1 MIFFCLSRNDNTL
14 FKSGKNIQKI
24 KNDLEMDFII
34 LRKWFHENHMVL
46 NPSKCHYIVIDDDDP
61 SHKITLN
68 DNEIASSSEEK
79 LLGILLGRKLNFESH
94 ITSLCKKKQVKKLAL
109 FQEKTIT
116 SIQIRNY
123 CY

>member
-46 NPSKCHYIVIDDDDP
+46 NPSKCHYIVIDDDDS

-94 ITSLCKKKQVKKLAL
+94 ITSLC
-109 FQEKTIT
+109 
-116 SIQIRNY
+116 
-123 CY
+123 